1 MNLLLNG
8 IGKEE
13 MGVGLKIMGMDVSD
27 IKKKDKGLKRL

>member
-1 MNLLLNG
+1 MNLRLNV

-13 MGVGLKIMGMDVSD
+13 RGVGLKIMGRDVSD